1 MAQYQCSVIFQLIL
15 MYTNYFLEMTYL
27 CGYQKADNHQS
38 KRSKLFHLNFL
49 CKLWKQFM
57 LPPFL
62 MVLFFQTSDFPKVKS
77 TSPAREDWGIWHT
90 FHSRPE
96 RCFVVESHDFVHIS
110 GWERILLT
118 FSWVFFCMLRPCQ
131 AFFKS
136 HNSQVNKRD
145 LPKYCSTTLPRDYFR
160 FQLKD
165 VPQGWTPRP
174 AVNPPRGEGWGVP
187 CTVGKGGFPPR
198 PALKN

>member
-1 MAQYQCSVIFQLIL
+1 MAQYQCSVIYQLIL

-27 CGYQKADNHQS
+27 CGYQKADNRQS

-62 MVLFFQTSDFPKVKS
+62 MVLFFKHQISQEWNQPTLCVK
-77 TSPAREDWGIWHT
+77 I
-90 FHSRPE
+90 HSRPE

-165 VPQGWTPRP
+165 VPLYQS
-174 AVNPPRGEGWGVP
+174 
-187 CTVGKGGFPPR
+187 CIF
-198 PALKN
+198 

>member
-1 MAQYQCSVIFQLIL
+1 
-15 MYTNYFLEMTYL
+15 MTYL

-62 MVLFFQTSDFPKVKS
+62 MVLFFKHQISRKWNQPALRVKIGVFDIPFILGQRGALS
-77 TSPAREDWGIWHT
+77 SNPTTLSIFQGGKEFCWL
-90 FHSRPE
+90 FHE
-96 RCFVVESHDFVHIS
+96 F
-110 GWERILLT
+110 
-118 FSWVFFCMLRPCQ
+118 FFCMLRPCQ

-165 VPQGWTPRP
+165 VPLYQS
-174 AVNPPRGEGWGVP
+174 
-187 CTVGKGGFPPR
+187 CIF
-198 PALKN
+198 

>member
-1 MAQYQCSVIFQLIL
+1 M
-15 MYTNYFLEMTYL
+15 
-27 CGYQKADNHQS
+27 KAVYATSISD
-38 KRSKLFHLNFL
+38 
-49 CKLWKQFM
+49 
-57 LPPFL
+57 
-62 MVLFFQTSDFPKVKS
+62 VTFFQTSDFPKVKS

-90 FHSRPE
+90 F
-96 RCFVVESHDFVHIS
+96 
-110 GWERILLT
+110 ILGQRGALSSNPT
-118 FSWVFFCMLRPCQ
+118 TLSIFQGGKEFCCLFHEFFCVLRPSQ

-174 AVNPPRGEGWGVP
+174 AVNLPRGEGGF
-187 CTVGKGGFPPR
+187 TVGKGGSPPR
-198 PALKN
+198 PEKLTKPRGSCGAK

>member
-1 MAQYQCSVIFQLIL
+1 MKFTLLPKTFNIQHIHEASTNKNGNKIANIKTNANTNNDATVHKNKPKLSPTHKQTHTPCSYQQTAWTSLWYLHFWW
-15 MYTNYFLEMTYL
+15 YF
-27 CGYQKADNHQS
+27 C
-38 KRSKLFHLNFL
+38 
-49 CKLWKQFM
+49 
-57 LPPFL
+57 
-62 MVLFFQTSDFPKVKS
+62 QTSDFPKVKS

-165 VPQGWTPRP
+165 VPLYQS
-174 AVNPPRGEGWGVP
+174 
-187 CTVGKGGFPPR
+187 CIF
-198 PALKN
+198 